1 MRTRIPTPVMG
12 NGSYYLG
19 ATVSTIIKLVIG
31 DYLTVVILHIRT
43 LAEAGQSAAIFPGSS
58 YNLLSI
64 CRR

>member
-19 ATVSTIIKLVIG
+19 ANVLTIIKSVVG
-31 DYLTVVILHIRT
+31 DYLTVVILHTRT
-43 LAEAGQSAAIFPGSS
+43 LAAAGHSAAIFPGSS
-58 YNLLSI
+58 YNLLSV